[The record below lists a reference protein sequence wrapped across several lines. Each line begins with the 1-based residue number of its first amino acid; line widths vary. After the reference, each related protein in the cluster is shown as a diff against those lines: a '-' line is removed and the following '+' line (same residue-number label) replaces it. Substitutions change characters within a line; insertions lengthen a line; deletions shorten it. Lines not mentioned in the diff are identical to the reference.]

1 LLTTHSIPPLLLI
14 IDQLSRDVM
23 KEKPRDSEEIFNKR
37 VIGALLLFSIFA
49 GLAFYA
55 SYFWTL
61 DGFIPVFDQNKLG
74 YIPTFNIADPTNP
87 INWAQAKGRTILYAT
102 ILVAECTLIVS
113 LRRIN
118 KSIFRTLKE
127 DNYWIIWPFIILPIV
142 ANLVLMYVPFI
153 QTLLIQWLGINL
165 QVIQLTAVDWIVAI
179 ILGLMPIAI
188 LELYKKWIRGR
199 GSFF

>member
-1 LLTTHSIPPLLLI
+1 
-14 IDQLSRDVM
+14 M
-23 KEKPRDSEEIFNKR
+23 KEKPRNSEEIFNKR

-61 DGFIPVFDQNKLG
+61 NGVIPVFDQNKLG
-74 YIPTFNIADPTNP
+74 YIPAFNTGDPTNP
-87 INWAQAKGRTILYAT
+87 LNWAQAKGRTILYAT
-102 ILVAECTLIVS
+102 ILVAECTLILS

-127 DNYWIIWPFIILPIV
+127 DNHWVIWPFVVLPV
-142 ANLVLMYVPFI
+142 LANLLLMYFPFV
-153 QTLLIQWLGINL
+153 QTLLTQWLGINL
-165 QVIQLTAVDWIVAI
+165 QVIQLTAIDWAI
-179 ILGLMPIAI
+179 AVILGLVPMAI

-199 GSFF
+199 GSF